1 MNGKTQASP
10 SVVKHDVGGDA
21 VVVGEVV
28 VSTVVVG
35 EVVVVSE
42 DAVVVV
48 VDETSMPS
56 NGQFSKQKPHL
67 PE

>member
-35 EVVVVSE
+35 IVVVVSE
-42 DAVVVV
+42 GAVVV

-56 NGQFSKQKPHL
+56 NGQFSEQKPHL

>member
-21 VVVGEVV
+21 IVVGEVV
-28 VSTVVVG
+28 VSTVVVV

-48 VDETSMPS
+48 DDTSMPS
-56 NGQFSKQKPHL
+56 NGQFSEQKPHL

>member
-42 DAVVVV
+42 DGVVV
-48 VDETSMPS
+48 VDETSIPS
-56 NGQFSKQKPHL
+56 NGQFSEQKPHL